1 MNQGVIRL
9 TATQQRPTQR
19 SHSVGLSVGLS
30 MAATNKL
37 TAIKIKTAEPGRYGD
52 GGGLYLDKTEDGG
65 KWLYRYT
72 FGGKRRDMGLG
83 SLNAVSLAQAR
94 KERDKWA
101 AALASGLDPITART
115 REREAEASRDDP
127 ALEDLVGTVFEATKH
142 TLKGQGEAGR
152 WMSPLRVHVLPKIG
166 KRAVSS
172 LKTADFVRVLQPI
185 WRSKPTVAEKAFS
198 RLRLCYR
205 KGKRIGYPVDPDTLD
220 AARELMGAIHVEPK
234 HIEATRWQDA
244 PGLLE
249 RLAGDTSG
257 LMCLR
262 FMLLT
267 VVRGDAAR
275 GARFSEIE
283 GSVWTVPKER
293 VKGQLKAARD
303 FRVPLSVQALAIVEE
318 ARRLSN
324 DPSDGL
330 LFPGD
335 RDKQISQNALLKA
348 IDKIGEAGR
357 PHGFRTTFRTWVQ
370 DTLDGSHDIAAETAL
385 GHVVGGKVRRAYARS
400 DMLDQRAALMQRWAD
415 YVTGEAA
422 QIVQLRR

>member
-1 MNQGVIRL
+1 
-9 TATQQRPTQR
+9 
-19 SHSVGLSVGLS
+19 

-37 TAIKIKTAEPGRYGD
+37 TAITIRNAAPGRYGD

-83 SLNAVSLAQAR
+83 TLSAVTLAQAR

-101 AALASGLDPITART
+101 ALLASGQDPITARR

-127 ALEDLVGTVFEATKH
+127 TLEDLVQTTFEAIKH
-142 TLKGQGEAGR
+142 TLKGEGEAGR
-152 WMSPLRVHVLPKIG
+152 WLSPLRVHVLPKIG
-166 KRAVSS
+166 KRPVST
-172 LKTADFVRVLQPI
+172 LGAADFVRVLQPI
-185 WRSKPTVAEKAFS
+185 WRAKPSTAEKAFH
-198 RLRLCYR
+198 RLRLCCR
-205 KGKRIGYPVDPDTLD
+205 KGKRIGYSIDPDALEV
-220 AARELMGAIHVEPK
+220 AREMMGALHIEPE

-244 PGLLE
+244 PALFE
-249 RLAGDTSG
+249 RLRGDTSG

-262 FMLLT
+262 FLLLT

-283 GSVWTVPKER
+283 GNVWTVPKER
-293 VKGQLKAARD
+293 VKGQLKAVDD

-318 ARRLSN
+318 ARHLTN
-324 DPSDGL
+324 DPVDGL

-335 RDKQISQNALLKA
+335 RGAVISQNALLKA
-348 IDKIGEAGR
+348 INKAGEAGR

-370 DTLDGSHDIAAETAL
+370 DKLDGSYDIAAETAL

-400 DMLDQRAALMQRWAD
+400 DLLDQRAALMQRWAD
-415 YVTGEAA
+415 YVTGEVA
-422 QIVQLRR
+422 QVVPLRAGIAP